1 MAARVA
7 VGVDLGNHSAK
18 VACIGRS
25 GTQVRLIFSRREAE
39 NGCLDFKD
47 GFVYLRYIVVSMVP
61 VTIFTPP
68 KVVAKRHA

>member
-47 GFVYLRYIVVSMVP
+47 GFVYLKYIVIP